1 MSIGN
6 AFKLIII
13 NKFMKRFIGGL
24 ILGIGIGL
32 LICGF
37 MAGNMVSEYEYTL
50 NKYDRHIDNF
60 YTFTH
65 SYGFAAIQNVVTQT
79 AEVYKSNPLL
89 RQALQTVGMGE
100 IGQLFEDLDGNFQEI
115 LEMSEDLNDA
125 RTSVQSASTQT
136 FYLKIGGIGF
146 IIAGALI
153 SLWGFRELH

>member
-1 MSIGN
+1 
-6 AFKLIII
+6 
-13 NKFMKRFIGGL
+13 MKRFIGGL

-37 MAGNMVSEYEYTL
+37 MAGTMVKEYEYTL
-50 NKYDRHIDNF
+50 EKYDRHIDNF
-60 YTFTH
+60 YDFTH
-65 SYGFAAIQNVVTQT
+65 SYGFVAIQGIVTQT

-89 RQALQTVGMGE
+89 RQALETVGMGE

-125 RTSVQSASTQT
+125 RRSVQSASNKT
-136 FYLKIGGIGF
+136 FYLKIGGVGL

-153 SLWGFRELH
+153 SLWGFRESD